1 MQSTR
6 YTYLET
12 SHTSPF
18 LIFLTLFYFALSK
31 SITFVQSIQTKFC
44 LIVLLLLLNA
54 YLFSEDPFMSLS
66 INSLHAD
73 KIFFRKKLFY
83 VAADHIYLVEC
94 PFMRSCICSVVHYML
109 VFHILVS
116 IRRDLSQYICRLE
129 IIIVQNGSMS
139 MYVREW
145 TFKIHQILN
154 LCRRNT
160 YNKFSSY
167 T

>member
-1 MQSTR
+1 MHFER
-6 YTYLET
+6 YTYIET
-12 SHTSPF
+12 SRPSPF
-18 LIFLTLFYFALSK
+18 LTFLTLFYFVLSK

-73 KIFFRKKLFY
+73 KFFRKKLFY
-83 VAADHIYLVEC
+83 VAADHTYLVEC

-116 IRRDLSQYICRLE
+116 IRRDLSYYLCRLE

-139 MYVREW
+139 MYVREQ

-160 YNKFSSY
+160 YYK
-167 T
+167 